1 MLVPG
6 SKLVHQ
12 KHISTGSTFSFFF
25 FSFLHFPDEV
35 DLVTIPTSQK
45 VPMGQAA
52 FTLIVLKII
61 FSLLWF
67 LSISSRI
74 PNGWVLNLASIFYV
88 SEFFSLSHLFHLVF
102 LLYTLDL
109 FGFIF
114 QITNVVFLYVHDV
127 LCTQGMSYF
136 SKHVLVSKN
145 FEAPITPFTQ
155 Q

>member
-12 KHISTGSTFSFFF
+12 KHISTESTFSFFFFFF

-45 VPMGQAA
+45 VPLGQAA

-74 PNGWVLNLASIFYV
+74 PNG
-88 SEFFSLSHLFHLVF
+88 
-102 LLYTLDL
+102 
-109 FGFIF
+109 
-114 QITNVVFLYVHDV
+114 
-127 LCTQGMSYF
+127 
-136 SKHVLVSKN
+136 
-145 FEAPITPFTQ
+145 
-155 Q
+155 